1 MVSSTS
7 SSGNTSTHQCIDKD
21 KDTVDT
27 PSLSVPMNQTIMYD
41 SQSDILL
48 ALSNYHMNLPRSKHY
63 QIIKN
68 DKNAT
73 GRHIAICHQQDLH
86 NQKVNKFNKA
96 NKDILGFILRRKETI
111 CEGLHYCTYVK
122 KNIVDDES
130 MKPRK
135 LLVRKYY
142 VHISTVVSIPK
153 GTSRKNQYSSNTL
166 ASSALS
172 FAMNCHNRKTS
183 AHSIGDHINEKFKL
197 PLMLFT
203 YQPKYRVNQAV
214 IRQMYG
220 SPVEKFLTIFICSNQ
235 ILESLLSYF

>member
-1 MVSSTS
+1 MGNNLSPYFPDIISLS
-7 SSGNTSTHQCIDKD
+7 SSPGDTSTHQCSDKD
-21 KDTVDT
+21 KDTIDT
-27 PSLSVPMNQTIMYD
+27 TSPSVSMNQSILYD

-111 CEGLHYCTYVK
+111 CEDLHYCTYVK

-135 LLVRKYY
+135 LLVRKYH
-142 VHISTVVSIPK
+142 VHTCTVVSIPK
-153 GTSRKNQYSSNTL
+153 GK
-166 ASSALS
+166 
-172 FAMNCHNRKTS
+172 
-183 AHSIGDHINEKFKL
+183 
-197 PLMLFT
+197 
-203 YQPKYRVNQAV
+203 
-214 IRQMYG
+214 
-220 SPVEKFLTIFICSNQ
+220 
-235 ILESLLSYF
+235 